1 MLKPDFFIVGA
12 PKSGTTSLYDYL
24 KQHPEVF
31 LPKKELYY
39 FCYDLTFRTPPIR
52 ESVYL
57 SYYTDARSH
66 QAIGDASV
74 YYLLSPGA
82 AKKIKEF
89 NPDARIIILLRNPV
103 QMVYSLHSQ
112 LFSNGDEPIET
123 FKEAMDAE
131 TGRRAGNLIPSYH
144 RCPLEAMFYSTVACY
159 YEQVL
164 RYKSVFG
171 EDKLHII
178 FFEDFIFDPEKE
190 YRKVL
195 DFLGLEEIMP
205 DSFEAKNAN
214 KAPRSMAFLG
224 FLVNPPPLIKLLGRL
239 LFPHHTKR
247 REWLVDR
254 LWNFNTKHKPRDP
267 LTDELRQRLVT
278 LYKDD
283 IEKLG
288 KLLDRDLSSWMK
300 I

>member
-1 MLKPDFFIVGA
+1 MLKPNFFIVGA

-24 KQHPEVF
+24 KQHPWVY

-39 FCYDLTFRTPPIR
+39 FCYDLTFRTPPMR

-57 SYYTDARSH
+57 SYYNDARV
-66 QAIGDASV
+66 QKAVGDASV

-82 AKKIKEF
+82 AQKIKDF
-89 NPDARIIILLRNPV
+89 NPGSKIIIMLRNPI

-131 TGRRAGNLIPSYH
+131 GSRREGKLIPPYH
-144 RCPLEAMFYSTVACY
+144 RCPLEAMYYSTVANY

-171 EDKLHII
+171 EDKVHII
-178 FFEDFIFDPEKE
+178 LFDDFKFDPEKE

-195 DFLGLEEIMP
+195 KFLELDEIMP
-205 DSFEAKNAN
+205 SDFEIKNAN

-224 FLVNPPPLIKLLGRL
+224 LLVHPPGYLKSIGRL

-247 REWLVDR
+247 REWLIDK
-254 LWNFNTKHKPRDP
+254 LWNLNSKYKPRNP
-267 LTDELRQRLVT
+267 LTLELKQRLLN
-278 LYKDD
+278 LYKND

-288 KLLDRDLSSWMK
+288 KLLNRDLSQWLK
-300 I
+300 L